1 MNSMSKHSV
10 SGIFISLLL
19 VFSVFTLLS
28 ISEVNAAETI
38 SVNAEGYENTTIIEF
53 ENESASKIKTIRIW
67 AGGEITF
74 ESFKSE
80 PGWGGGKYS
89 DGKLLVFTAT
99 NTLSPGESIK
109 FGLVTD
115 EKVNAMNWKVL
126 DLNEQPID
134 QGKISIQKISET
146 TSSFIEE
153 ESEQVEQAK
162 ETGGDLYGTKKFI
175 PEQIRV
181 GSDIRLVGNGFVTE
195 QTLKFYLDDIIL
207 KSVKTDEQ
215 GNFLTTIS
223 IPKSVNTGTSEF
235 IIKDESGD
243 IQSTNVNIKDPN
255 NRFLK
260 TSSFNVSEIPGNI
273 AYGETLSIGG
283 SAYPQSAVLIMFENT
298 DRVLEKAR
306 VITANSNG
314 EWVFEEIIDRTENL
328 GEKYVIITNDHNKTT
343 KSLMVKSG
351 NLIEVSTSAIRYNS
365 GEVISITG
373 NAEASK
379 DTTIWIKDEN
389 KKIVLY
395 DVFKSSNNGML
406 NYQSNVDDVFPDGTY
421 SVTIKQGDMTDATLF
436 GINKYPKSSII
447 VLLDKTNFSL
457 NSKATLGIIGPSSTK
472 LSIKVLDSNDQIKI
486 NESVTTTSLG
496 KIKYALDLSDLS
508 SGIYRAV
515 VSASNIQ
522 DSVKFSIG
530 LEPGSGDIS
539 LITTK
544 KTFSPGESILIIGHT
559 GNDARLIVTLKDP
572 SNNVSSEVE
581 TFSDGSGNFSTD
593 QIGIPANAELGTWKI
608 TVHSRLDTKSIDIN
622 VNVPLEKGLTLKL
635 EQTEFE
641 IGDTITIKGIGYS
654 DSGRLQIDLINNN
667 GETVVTLETPI
678 TSDGTFSVPWVI
690 PNNIGTGIFTVTVSD
705 AENTDSV
712 EIDIQ

>member
-1 MNSMSKHSV
+1 M
-10 SGIFISLLL
+10 
-19 VFSVFTLLS
+19 
-28 ISEVNAAETI
+28 
-38 SVNAEGYENTTIIEF
+38 
-53 ENESASKIKTIRIW
+53 
-67 AGGEITF
+67 
-74 ESFKSE
+74 
-80 PGWGGGKYS
+80 
-89 DGKLLVFTAT
+89 LVFTAT
-99 NTLSPGESIK
+99 NTLSPGESIE

-134 QGKISIQKISET
+134 QGKTSIQKISET
-146 TSSFIEE
+146 TSSFVEE

-181 GSDIRLVGNGFVTE
+181 GADIRLIGNGFVTE

-223 IPKSVNTGTSEF
+223 IPESVNTGTSEF

-314 EWVFEEIIDRTENL
+314 EWAFEEIIDRTENL
-328 GEKYVIITNDHNKTT
+328 GEKYVIITNNHNKTT

-351 NLIEVSTSAIRYNS
+351 NLIEVSTSAVRYNS

-379 DTTIWIKDEN
+379 DTTIWIRDEN

-395 DVFKSSNNGML
+395 DIFKSSNNGAL
-406 NYQSNVDDVFPDGTY
+406 NYQSNVEDIFPDGTY
-421 SVTIKQGDMTDATLF
+421 SVTVKQGDMTDATLF
-436 GINKYPKSSII
+436 GVNKYPKSSII

-496 KIKYALDLSDLS
+496 KIKHTLDLSDLS

-593 QIGIPANAELGTWKI
+593 EIGIPTTSEFGVWKL
-608 TVHSRLDTKSIDIN
+608 TAHSRLDSTTIDIN
-622 VNVPLEKGLTLKL
+622 VALPTQDTIKL
-635 EQTEFE
+635 DIDDTEFS
-641 IGDTITIKGIGYS
+641 INDIIMIKGSASSNSSHLEIDIINTNDEVVVS
-654 DSGRLQIDLINNN
+654 LQ
-667 GETVVTLETPI
+667 TPI
-678 TSDGTFSVPWVI
+678 TGDDTFSLPWTIPADIPSGTYTITVTDGT
-690 PNNIGTGIFTVTVSD
+690 NSD
-705 AENTDSV
+705 SN
-712 EIDIQ
+712 EILIL